1 MIDIN
6 EKIYN
11 KLRNLLC
18 FFQKYFM
25 WIHLKKR
32 ADKLK
37 NYSGDC
43 GFNYYQKWLDILYN
57 KY

>member
-25 WIHLKKR
+25 SIYLKKR

-43 GFNYYQKWLDILYN
+43 AFNYYQKWLDRHIIQ
-57 KY
+57 